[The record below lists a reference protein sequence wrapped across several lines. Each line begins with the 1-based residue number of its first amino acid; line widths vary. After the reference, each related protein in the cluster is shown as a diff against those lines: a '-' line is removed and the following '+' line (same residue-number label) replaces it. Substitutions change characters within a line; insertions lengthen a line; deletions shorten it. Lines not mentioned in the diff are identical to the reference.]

1 MDALCNTG
9 TQVCWAPAGGLAQA
23 PREQGNASGS
33 CSPASPPKEGGD
45 AALQGSNMVW
55 QMEGLYCRK
64 GIGQK
69 SEEFSGLGFFLISAC
84 LEQKSWVTKVGEQG

>member
-1 MDALCNTG
+1 
-9 TQVCWAPAGGLAQA
+9 
-23 PREQGNASGS
+23 
-33 CSPASPPKEGGD
+33 
-45 AALQGSNMVW
+45 MVW

-69 SEEFSGLGFFLISAC
+69 SEEFSGLGFFFFSSAC